1 VRPLRVAYLPPA
13 LVSRGAERQ
22 MLALA
27 EGLPRDRFTVD
38 ILAMSGAGP
47 NDGRALAAG
56 AHVRYLGSPPRPGAS
71 YLERTRSRGAK
82 AARYVAAARAG
93 RYDVVDAW
101 LYPVDVMAALARPL
115 TATPVVVT
123 GRYNLRDFAPP
134 MNRIERLLNDVANR
148 MADAVVANSSA
159 VAADARR
166 HESIEAAKLR
176 VIRNGVE
183 PIDPLP
189 RAAAASLRR
198 SLGADEGDVLIGSV
212 ASLTTVKRHDLLID
226 AFAHLVRD
234 GLPVRLVLL
243 GDGSLREALA
253 QRVEGLG
260 LGDRVRLHGSVSD
273 PRPYQAIFDIIVQ
286 ASRTEGLPN
295 ALLEASAAARP
306 IVATDAGGTN
316 EIVVDGST
324 GILVPVNDEAALAAG
339 MRRLVEDAA
348 LRETFGRAGRQRT
361 DALFPMSG
369 FIAAYATLYEELAAA
384 KGLRRA
390 TQPAGAERGG

>member
-1 VRPLRVAYLPPA
+1 
-13 LVSRGAERQ
+13 

-47 NDGRALAAG
+47 NDARALAAG
-56 AHVRYLGSPPRPGAS
+56 ARVRYLGSPPRPGAS
-71 YLERTRSRGAK
+71 SFERTLSRGAK

-101 LYPVDVMAALARPL
+101 LYPVDVMAVLARPL

-166 HESIEAAKLR
+166 HESIDAAKLR

-189 RAAAASLRR
+189 RDAAASLRR
-198 SLGADEGDVLIGSV
+198 SLGADEGDVVIGCV
-212 ASLTTVKRHDLLID
+212 ASLTAVKRHELVID
-226 AFAHLVRD
+226 AFAQLVRD

-243 GDGSLREALA
+243 GDGSLREALS

-273 PRPYQAIFDIIVQ
+273 PRPYQAVFDIVVQ
-286 ASRTEGLPN
+286 GSRSEGLPN
-295 ALLEASAAARP
+295 ALLEASAASRP

-339 MRRLVEDAA
+339 MRRLVEDPA

-361 DALFPMSG
+361 DSLFPMSG
-369 FIAAYATLYEELAAA
+369 FIAAYATLYEELAEA
-384 KGLRRA
+384 KGLGRA
-390 TQPAGAERGG
+390 VHPVGAERGG